1 MTGSTKP
8 TKFRIAIVG
17 GGIGGLA
24 CAVALKDYTNI
35 EINVYEQA
43 AQITEIGAGV
53 TVWPRTWEILKSLG
67 LEKDLSVLLREPPSN
82 VQKVAFE
89 MRLSDRKKGFTF
101 RKIFTRD
108 GGFCFHRSNLQSA
121 LLRQIISDSSSASSS
136 CNCKIHLSHRLERCE
151 ETNDSVKL
159 FFENGY
165 STSCD
170 MAIGADGIKSVV
182 RKYVV
187 SLSDT
192 TGLGGQ
198 LIFTGSRAFRGLVTR
213 ERFERLF
220 PNHRALVNA
229 VMYNGKSKHIVVYPI
244 NGGKL
249 INIAA
254 FISQPE
260 GEGKVPPAF
269 HGSRRT
275 TTEEMLDAFSGWEP
289 EAIQLLSTIEN
300 PSCWPIQDLHPL
312 KTYTTRRILLLGDA
326 AHAMT
331 PHLGAGAGQAIED
344 GFVLGYLFSKV
355 VQPSYPDPQ
364 SLLHIIKIYDKL
376 RRPFANHLQKNSRK
390 QGYYN
395 ELDMPEF
402 DDIRNEGQ
410 ELDAG
415 QIVALG
421 CALRENW
428 DSWWQDCA
436 LKDVEEGLEMLRV
449 QAKM

>member
-1 MTGSTKP
+1 MTGSTNP

-67 LEKDLSVLLREPPSN
+67 LEKDLSVLLKEPPSN

-121 LLRQIISDSSSASSS
+121 LLRQIISDSSSAPSS

-151 ETNDSVKL
+151 ETNNSVKL

-182 RKYVV
+182 RKHVV
-187 SLSDT
+187 SLSNT

-198 LIFTGSRAFRGLVTR
+198 LIFTGSKAFRGLVTR

-220 PNHRALVNA
+220 PNHRALANA

-260 GEGKVPPAF
+260 GEGKVFPAF
-269 HGSRRT
+269 HGNRR

-289 EAIQLLSTIEN
+289 EAIQLLSTIED
-300 PSCWPIQDLHPL
+300 PSCWPIQDLRPL

-344 GFVLGYLFSKV
+344 GFVLGYLFSKLI
-355 VQPSYPDPQ
+355 QPRYPDPQ
-364 SLLHIIKIYDKL
+364 SLLHLIKVYDKL

-395 ELDMPEF
+395 ELNMPEF
-402 DDIRNEGQ
+402 ADIHYEGQ
-410 ELDAG
+410 ELDAE